1 MYSVRIPGTMPGA
14 PDDEDAGWD
23 PTFPWERADRW
34 LRTTETGRF
43 VAFNA
48 LVFGLV
54 GVAFALQPIATA
66 VGGGQEVTRTTIG
79 AQPSPPEA
87 IPLAFGSALAFTP
100 ILAVVS
106 GVIAGLFLRPS
117 TGEKAVTAAVGVA
130 GGAGTLLLLF
140 IGTSLL
146 LGVDLG
152 GSGLDVA
159 PPVLSAVGA
168 ILVGAGTAAFTD
180 GFLPTQPNG

>member
-1 MYSVRIPGTMPGA
+1 MPDA

-54 GVAFALQPIATA
+54 GVAFALEPIATA
-66 VGGGQEVTRTTIG
+66 VGGGQEVTRIRIG
-79 AQPSPPEA
+79 GRPPPEIIA
-87 IPLAFGSALAFTP
+87 LAFESALAFTP
-100 ILAVVS
+100 MLAVVS
-106 GVIAGLFLRPS
+106 GVIAGLFLRHS
-117 TGEKAVTAAVGVA
+117 TGEKAITAAVGVA

-140 IGTSLL
+140 IGTLLL
-146 LGVDLG
+146 LGNDLG
-152 GSGLDVA
+152 RPGLDVA
-159 PPVLSAVGA
+159 RPVFRAGGA
-168 ILVGAGTAAFTD
+168 IMVGAGTAAFTD
-180 GFLPTQPNG
+180 VFLPSPPNG

>member
-1 MYSVRIPGTMPGA
+1 MSESA

-23 PTFPWERADRW
+23 QTFPWERAGRW

-43 VAFNA
+43 VVFNA

-54 GVAFALQPIATA
+54 GVAFALEPIATA
-66 VGGGQEVTRTTIG
+66 VGGGQEVTRIRIG
-79 AQPSPPEA
+79 GRPPPPEIIA
-87 IPLAFGSALAFTP
+87 LAFGSALAFTP
-100 ILAVVS
+100 MLAVVS

-117 TGEKAVTAAVGVA
+117 TGEKAITAAVGVA

-140 IGTSLL
+140 IGTALL
-146 LGVDLG
+146 LGIGIG
-152 GSGLDVA
+152 GSGIDVG
-159 PPVLSAVGA
+159 PPVLSAGGA

-180 GFLPTQPNG
+180 VFLPTRPNG

>member
-1 MYSVRIPGTMPGA
+1 MPESA
-14 PDDEDAGWD
+14 PDDDDAGWE
-23 PTFPWERADRW
+23 PTFPWERADKW
-34 LRTTETGRF
+34 LGTTETGRF

-66 VGGGQEVTRTTIG
+66 VGGGQEVTRITIG
-79 AQPSPPEA
+79 ARPSPPEA
-87 IPLAFGSALAFTP
+87 IALAFGAALAFTP

-117 TGEKAVTAAVGVA
+117 TGEKAVTAAIGVA
-130 GGAGTLLLLF
+130 GGAGTLLLVL

-146 LGVDLG
+146 LGIDLG
-152 GSGLDVA
+152 GSNLKVA

-168 ILVGAGTAAFTD
+168 ILVGAGTAAVTD
-180 GFLPTQPNG
+180 VFLPTEPNG

>member
-1 MYSVRIPGTMPGA
+1 MPESA

-54 GVAFALQPIATA
+54 GVAFALDPIASA
-66 VGGGQEVTRTTIG
+66 VGGGQEVTRIRIG
-79 AQPSPPEA
+79 GPSPPPEIIA
-87 IPLAFGSALAFTP
+87 LAFGSALAFTP
-100 ILAVVS
+100 MLAVVS

-117 TGEKAVTAAVGVA
+117 TGEKAITAAVGVA

-140 IGTSLL
+140 IGTLLL
-146 LGVDLG
+146 LGNDLG
-152 GSGLDVA
+152 RSGLDVA
-159 PPVLSAVGA
+159 RPVFRAGGA

-180 GFLPTQPNG
+180 VFLPTQPNG

>member
-1 MYSVRIPGTMPGA
+1 MPESA

-54 GVAFALQPIATA
+54 GVAFALEPIATA
-66 VGGGQEVTRTTIG
+66 VGGGQEVTRIRIG
-79 AQPSPPEA
+79 GRPPPPEIIA
-87 IPLAFGSALAFTP
+87 LAFGSALAFTP
-100 ILAVVS
+100 MLAVVS

-130 GGAGTLLLLF
+130 GGAGTLLLLV

-146 LGVDLG
+146 LGIDLG
-152 GSGLDVA
+152 GMGPSVA
-159 PPVLSAVGA
+159 PSVLSAVGA
-168 ILVGAGTAAFTD
+168 IMVGAGTAAFMD
-180 GFLPTQPNG
+180 VFLLTQPNG

>member
-1 MYSVRIPGTMPGA
+1 MSESA
-14 PDDEDAGWD
+14 PDDEDAAWD

-66 VGGGQEVTRTTIG
+66 AGGGQEVTRITMG

-100 ILAVVS
+100 ILAVIS
-106 GVIAGLFLRPS
+106 GVIAGLFLQPS

-159 PPVLSAVGA
+159 PPVLSAGGA

-180 GFLPTQPNG
+180 VFLPTQPNG

>member
-1 MYSVRIPGTMPGA
+1 MPGA
-14 PDDEDAGWD
+14 PDDEDAAWE

-34 LRTTETGRF
+34 LRTTETGQF

-66 VGGGQEVTRTTIG
+66 VGGGQEVTQITVG

-87 IPLAFGSALAFTP
+87 IALAFGSALAFAP
-100 ILAVVS
+100 MLAVVS

-117 TGEKAVTAAVGVA
+117 TGAKAVTAAIGVA
-130 GGAGTLLLLF
+130 GGAGTLLVVFL
-140 IGTSLL
+140 GTSLL
-146 LGVDLG
+146 LGTDLG
-152 GSGLDVA
+152 GSGLSVA
-159 PPVLSAVGA
+159 PPVLSAGGA
-168 ILVGAGTAAFTD
+168 ILVGAGTAVCTD
-180 GFLPTQPNG
+180 VFLPTQPNG